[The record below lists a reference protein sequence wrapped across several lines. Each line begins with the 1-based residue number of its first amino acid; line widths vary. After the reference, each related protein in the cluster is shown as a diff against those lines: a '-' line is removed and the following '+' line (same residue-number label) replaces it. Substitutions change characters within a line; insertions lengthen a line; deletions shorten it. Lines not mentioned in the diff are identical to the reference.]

1 MTAAWSPWR
10 SASDCS
16 KRCACWGPV
25 VCRHAS
31 MRRRDADRRCRIWA
45 AMQAHAD
52 KAVFLYLPS
61 VLLQATQSI
70 KGEVDTHH
78 TILDTMV
85 GAHYQ

>member
-1 MTAAWSPWR
+1 
-10 SASDCS
+10 
-16 KRCACWGPV
+16 
-25 VCRHAS
+25 
-31 MRRRDADRRCRIWA
+31 
-45 AMQAHAD
+45 MQAHAD